1 MSTTILQKLN
11 VWKNKFQRRIY
22 GHDRENNPG
31 GKSPNGWFVGCHQ
44 LEESTIKHYSYK
56 FKE

>member
-11 VWKNKFQRRIY
+11 VWKNKFQHRIY

-31 GKSPNGWFVGCHQ
+31 GKTPMGGLMVATN
-44 LEESTIKHYSYK
+44 LKNPP
-56 FKE
+56 